1 MSPFEKMK
9 TLHFTFNNETIEWQ
23 LQLLSCFSFVR
34 CNHPFFIDR
43 FGHPNI
49 ILTEFKLLFDDILQ
63 YDEDYIFFE
72 ALQQSV
78 RDYSLADLKD

>member
-1 MSPFEKMK
+1 MSPFETMK
-9 TLHFTFNNETIEWQ
+9 TFHFIFNDETVEWQ

-49 ILTEFKLLFDDILQ
+49 ILTKFKLLFDDVLEC
-63 YDEDYIFFE
+63 DEDYIFFQT
-72 ALQQSV
+72 LQQSV
-78 RDYSLADLKD
+78 HEYALADLKD